1 MYGPDPVPA
10 IAAVELVLPQAQR
23 LLGPAP
29 LIEYQPDPYTGEIV
43 PIMLVTDNGGPF
55 QSFRFSA
62 LITSRPELRHVRTR
76 VRSLGQ
82 NDVRACLRLTR
93 VRAALPRASDDPLD
107 LVRETEAFR
116 VELNTVRPHE
126 ALARTVPPTSMSAWP
141 TWRSP
146 PLKRPNP
153 ANLLTRD
160 IGCRGDGMAG
170 QTGGL
175 GRVRR
180 GPAAGLRVPRA
191 PQARRR
197 GQARQ
202 AARGPRDPHPG
213 GAPPSVWTSA
223 IGRSSACL
231 AISGSSRPIGSGRG
245 YRTSTTLDLDL
256 VD

>member
-82 NDVRACLRLTR
+82 NDVRACLRLTQ
-93 VRAALPRASDDPLD
+93 VRAALPRAGDDPLD
-107 LVRETEAFR
+107 LVREAEAFR

-126 ALARTVPPTSMSAWP
+126 ALARTLS
-141 TWRSP
+141 RR
-146 PLKRPNP
+146 RPCP
-153 ANLLTRD
+153 
-160 IGCRGDGMAG
+160 
-170 QTGGL
+170 L
-175 GRVRR
+175 GRP
-180 GPAAGLRVPRA
+180 G
-191 PQARRR
+191 
-197 GQARQ
+197 
-202 AARGPRDPHPG
+202 DPH
-213 GAPPSVWTSA
+213 
-223 IGRSSACL
+223 L
-231 AISGSSRPIGSGRG
+231 
-245 YRTSTTLDLDL
+245 
-256 VD
+256 